1 MSITPRS
8 SSSKLIYL
16 GYSLSVKKQR
26 SLEWTKFME
35 IIREHNIIALS
46 VDLDK
51 PLCEQGRFDFIFC
64 KFSAELNQFLGLS
77 SYTEKRAYRLKNIND
92 YLAKFPNTQVV
103 DSLES
108 QALILSRDGMLSLLE
123 AASEQLK
130 DVYVPRSFVVDN
142 NNTPLPDDFPFPAFV
157 KPITAGG
164 CEMAHEMSIIWNSKS
179 LESFQKPLLVQQLI
193 NHSSTL
199 FKINVIGNESR
210 ISTRSSIKDFP
221 IPEDMSV
228 AEPIYFTHHNKELF
242 AKISGEKSTD
252 SNMLKEITDKLHKIS
267 TVLSQ
272 ISGLTL
278 YGYDMITCSKTKR
291 NYIIDINYLPGYSG
305 VTGIPEMLLNL
316 FLNKISDLKTDSPT
330 NSRPRINVAKMY
342 TSCHIENLSFTS
354 KQNLVTEVPDV

>member
-1 MSITPRS
+1 
-8 SSSKLIYL
+8 
-16 GYSLSVKKQR
+16 
-26 SLEWTKFME
+26 ME
-35 IIREHNIIALS
+35 LIREHNIIALS

-51 PLCEQGRFDFIFC
+51 PLCEQGKFDFIFC
-64 KFSAELNQFLGLS
+64 KFSGELNQFLGLA

-92 YLAKFPNTQVV
+92 YLVKFPNTQIV

-142 NNTPLPDDFPFPAFV
+142 NTPLPEDFPFPAFV

-164 CEMAHEMSIIWNSKS
+164 CEMAHQMSIIFNSKS
-179 LESFQKPLLVQQLI
+179 LESFQKPVLVQQLI

-199 FKINVIGNESR
+199 FKINVIGTESR
-210 ISTRSSIKDFP
+210 ISTRPSIKDFQ
-221 IPEDMSV
+221 IPEDMST
-228 AEPIYFTHHNKELF
+228 AEPIHFTHHNKELF

-252 SNMLKEITDKLHKIS
+252 ATLLKDVTDKLHKIS
-267 TVLSQ
+267 TSLSQ

-278 YGYDMITCSKTKR
+278 YGYDMITCSRTNK

-305 VTGIPEMLLNL
+305 VTGIPEMLLSL
-316 FLNKISDLKTDSPT
+316 FLNKISDLKTDSPS
-330 NSRPRINVAKMY
+330 NSRPRITVPKMY
-342 TSCHIENLSFTS
+342 RSCQLESLSFS